1 MTKPVSLPLLREGKN
16 RLHFANDYD
25 YFRKKYL
32 ISDLTFL
39 NSSYLCKVHTKIS
52 HSGIVESV
60 ADGCVK
66 VRILQAP
73 ACGACKVAGHCH
85 AAESKEKIVEVFCC
99 DTAKYMTG
107 QEVVVSTSGKVVNK
121 ALVLGFVIPFL
132 LVLGVL
138 VAVLFLTD
146 HEGVAALAALGSLLP
161 YYFLLWLRRDSIRRG
176 ISFQIEEKKE
186 YITNN

>member
-1 MTKPVSLPLLREGKN
+1 MTNPAGLPLRRAGRN
-16 RLHFANDYD
+16 RALFANDYD

-32 ISDLTFL
+32 NSDLRFL
-39 NSSYLCKVHTKIS
+39 FSSYLCKVHSKIS

-60 ADGCVK
+60 SDGCVK
-66 VRILQAP
+66 VRILQAS

-99 DTAKYMTG
+99 DTAKFSTG
-107 QEVVVSTSGKVVNK
+107 QEVLVSTSGEVANK
-121 ALVLGFVIPFL
+121 AMLLGFGIPFL

-146 HEGVAALAALGSLLP
+146 HEGVAALAALGSLVP
-161 YYFLLWLRRDSIRRG
+161 YYFLLWLRRDSIQRG
-176 ISFQIEEKKE
+176 ISFQIEEK
-186 YITNN
+186 